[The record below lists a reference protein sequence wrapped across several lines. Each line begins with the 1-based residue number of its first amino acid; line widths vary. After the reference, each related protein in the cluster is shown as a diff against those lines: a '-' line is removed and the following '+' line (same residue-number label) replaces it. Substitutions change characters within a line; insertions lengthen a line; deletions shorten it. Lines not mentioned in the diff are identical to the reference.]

1 MKINNK
7 GFTLVEMLVVMVVFV
22 IIIAITGDSFNIIL
36 SQTSKMFRSEESN
49 IEGVIGLEMF
59 RHDLQQAGFGLF
71 SETPPVSYEEAAAA
85 PANEYND
92 AATNVPRPIL
102 AGDNHVAVDEND
114 DTGASFGVLAGTD
127 YLVIK
132 ATSVGRNRTSQK
144 WTYLKYTSHDVYPNT
159 WMSSAEN
166 FNTSDR
172 VVLLRRQIGAQ
183 SQSAS
188 LEKAPTGKFYYEYSN
203 TAFSSYTTSSS
214 AIFSVYGL
222 GSDTT
227 PRMPFNRTDYFV
239 ARPKDSKQV
248 PPQCAPNIGI
258 LYKTTLNKDGSL
270 NYVPLVDCVADM
282 QVVFG
287 WDMDGDGVVDTYSNA
302 GGTFVIA
309 AGSAPVGSTAAVQA
323 AMSNTNNN
331 SAATIPSIRNNLKM
345 VKVYILAQQGKMD
358 RGYTSPS
365 PIIVGGSGESS
376 LTRSYDITAK
386 GWQNYRWKVYQI
398 VTRPKNLPAN
408 Q

>member
-1 MKINNK
+1 VIEMKINNK

-22 IIIAITGDSFNIIL
+22 VIIAITGDSFNIIL
-36 SQTSKMFRSEESN
+36 SQTSKIFRSEESN
-49 IEGVIGLEMF
+49 IEGVIGLEML

-71 SETPPVSYEEAAAA
+71 SETPPISYGEAAAA
-85 PANEYND
+85 PANVYND
-92 AATNVPRPIL
+92 AATNVPRPLL
-102 AGDNHVAVDEND
+102 AGDNLVAVDEND

-172 VVLLRRQIGAQ
+172 VVLLRRQIGSQ

-188 LEKAPTGKFYYEYSN
+188 LEKAPDGNFYYVYGN

-248 PPQCAPNIGI
+248 PPQCAPNTGI
-258 LYKTTLNKDGSL
+258 LYKTTLNKDGGL
-270 NYVPLVDCVADM
+270 TYVPLVDCVADM

-302 GGTFVIA
+302 GGNSVIGTGLA
-309 AGSAPVGSTAAVQA
+309 ATVMA

-365 PIIVGGSGESS
+365 PIIVGGSGELS
-376 LTRSYDITAK
+376 LTRSYDITAA

>member
-7 GFTLVEMLVVMVVFV
+7 GFTLIEMLVVMAVFV
-22 IIIAITGDSFNIIL
+22 VIIAITGDSFNIIL

-49 IEGVIGLEMF
+49 IEGVIGLEML

-71 SETPPVSYEEAAAA
+71 SEIPPVSYEEAAVA
-85 PANEYND
+85 PAKVYND
-92 AATNVPRPIL
+92 AATNVPRPLL
-102 AGDNHVAVDEND
+102 AGDNLAAVTDKD
-114 DTGASFGVLAGTD
+114 DTGSSFGVLAGTD

-132 ATSVGRNRTSQK
+132 ATSVARSSTSQK
-144 WTYLKYTSHDVYPNT
+144 WTYLKYTSNDVYPNT
-159 WMSSAEN
+159 WISSAEN

-172 VVLLRRQIGAQ
+172 VVLLRRQVGAQ

-188 LEKAPTGKFYYEYSN
+188 LEKTPDGNFYYVYGN
-203 TAFSSYTTSSS
+203 KAFSSYTTSSS
-214 AIFSVYGL
+214 AIFTLYGL

-239 ARPKDSKQV
+239 ARPQDSKQV
-248 PPQCAPNIGI
+248 PPQCAPNTGV
-258 LYKTTLNKDGSL
+258 LYKTTINIDGGLNR
-270 NYVPLVDCVADM
+270 VPLVDCVADM

-287 WDMDGDGVVDTYSNA
+287 WDIDSDGVVDTYSNA
-302 GGTFVIA
+302 GGSTVI
-309 AGSAPVGSTAAVQA
+309 GTGPVATVQA
-323 AMSNTNNN
+323 AMSNANNN

-345 VKVYILAQQGKMD
+345 VKVYILAQQGKID
-358 RGYTSPS
+358 RSYTSPS
-365 PIIVGGSGESS
+365 PIIVGGGNESS
-376 LTRSYDITAK
+376 LTRSYDITAA